1 MDDDAALEHHLD
13 AIADADPYPYWY
25 DDADE
30 PDSNPTLVRAESC
43 DLCTVGGERKRRG
56 EAQAG

>member
-1 MDDDAALEHHLD
+1 MSFDTDDENSHFDAFHLD

-30 PDSNPTLVRAESC
+30 PDSNPTLVRSEIC
-43 DLCTVGGERKRRG
+43 DL
-56 EAQAG
+56 